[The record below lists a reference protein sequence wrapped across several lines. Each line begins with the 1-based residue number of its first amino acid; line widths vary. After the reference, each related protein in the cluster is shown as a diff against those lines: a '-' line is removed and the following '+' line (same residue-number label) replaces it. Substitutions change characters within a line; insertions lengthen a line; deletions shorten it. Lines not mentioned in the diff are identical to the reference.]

1 MTNVRLLASLALFTA
16 MGGLASEALAQA
28 PAPPAPPPA
37 AAPPAAAPPADP
49 PAAGALPPAGDPAPL
64 GPGAAAAGAPPDRL
78 REALRP
84 VPRGLTPAEV
94 GRLAAGHS
102 PQIAVAEANVA
113 SASGQVVQTIVQY
126 VPRVT
131 LTAQYTRLSEVQ
143 QGSIGGGGGIVGAQ
157 NEGLLRT
164 GPCPDDPAQTCV
176 VDSAGAPVG
185 AVSFEFPQ
193 VLNQYQLNA
202 NVNVPITDYFF
213 RAVQSYQASSGAEEA
228 LELSLDAARLQAQS
242 DAKLAFYQWI
252 QARGQSA
259 VTAMS
264 VEQAQAQVADA
275 KVGLG
280 AGTLSRADLMRV
292 EAQLAQAQFTDA
304 EARAIELTAEERL
317 RTLTGMPSN
326 RPVGIGIDVFV
337 PPPVPQ
343 TENLDALLAEAS
355 RNRLDLA
362 SARAQEEAR
371 DDAEDVAAAG
381 YLPRIDAF
389 GNATYANPNQR
400 VFPQTEEWRGTW
412 DVGVRATWVLNETF
426 STIGAA
432 RAASAQTAAAKA
444 QRRALEDAIRLEVTA
459 ARSDIAKAAPSLEAA
474 TRGLAAAE
482 ESYRV
487 TKQLF
492 AYGKATAVSLT
503 DAEVALTNARLRML
517 AAHVNLLSAIER
529 LEHAVGRDRR
539 PR

>member
-1 MTNVRLLASLALFTA
+1 MTNVRLLASLALFTTIGA
-16 MGGLASEALAQA
+16 TSASALGQ
-28 PAPPAPPPA
+28 APPAAPPPPA
-37 AAPPAAAPPADP
+37 APGAAPPAAAPGATG
-49 PAAGALPPAGDPAPL
+49 AAEPSL
-64 GPGAAAAGAPPDRL
+64 GPGTAAADAPRRDRL

-84 VPRGLTPAEV
+84 VPGGLTPAAV
-94 GRLAAGHS
+94 ASAAEGHS
-102 PQIAVAEANVA
+102 PALAVADANVA

-131 LTAQYTRLSEVQ
+131 LTAQYTRLSEVD
-143 QGSIGGGGGIVGAQ
+143 QGTIGGGGGIVGAQ
-157 NEGLLRT
+157 TEGPLRT
-164 GPCPDDPAQTCV
+164 APCPPPDQAQTCV
-176 VDSAGAPVG
+176 VDSAGLPVG

-202 NVNVPITDYFF
+202 NVNVPISDYFL
-213 RAVQSYQASSGAEEA
+213 RAVQSYQASSGAEKA
-228 LELSLDAARLQAQS
+228 LELSRDAARLQAAS
-242 DAKLAFYQWI
+242 DAKLALYQWI

-264 VEQAQAQVADA
+264 VEQAQAQVDDA
-275 KVGLG
+275 KVGLS

-304 EARAIELTAEERL
+304 DARSIESTAEERL
-317 RTLTGMPSN
+317 RTLTGMRAN
-326 RPVGIGIDVFV
+326 EPVAVGIDVFV
-337 PPPVPQ
+337 PPPVPPV
-343 TENLDALLAEAS
+343 ENLDGLLAEAS

-371 DDAEDVAAAG
+371 EDAESVTDAG

-400 VFPQTEEWRGTW
+400 IFPQREEWNGTW
-412 DVGVRATWVLNETF
+412 DVGIRATWVLNETF
-426 STIGAA
+426 STIGAS
-432 RAASAQTAAAKA
+432 RAAEAQTAAATA
-444 QRRALEDAIRLEVTA
+444 QRRQLEDAIRLEVTA
-459 ARSDIAKAAPSLEAA
+459 ARADVAKAAPSLEAA

-517 AAHVNLLSAIER
+517 AAHVNLLSAIVR
-529 LEHAVGRDRR
+529 LEHAVGRDRVR
-539 PR
+539 R

>member
-1 MTNVRLLASLALFTA
+1 MTNVRLLASLALLTTIGATSSSAF
-16 MGGLASEALAQA
+16 GQA
-28 PAPPAPPPA
+28 PP
-37 AAPPAAAPPADP
+37 AAPPAAPAAPPGTPAAPAVP
-49 PAAGALPPAGDPAPL
+49 PAPGATEPQL
-64 GPGAAAAGAPPDRL
+64 GPGAAAAEAPRPDRL

-84 VPRGLTPAEV
+84 VPGGLTPAAV
-94 GRLAAGHS
+94 GQAAESHS
-102 PQIAVAEANVA
+102 PSLAVAEANVA

-176 VDSAGAPVG
+176 VDAAGAPVG
-185 AVSFEFPQ
+185 AASFEFPQ

-202 NVNVPITDYFF
+202 NVNVPISDYFL
-213 RAVQSYQASSGAEEA
+213 RAVQSYQASSGAEKA
-228 LELSLDAARLQAQS
+228 LELSRDAARLQAAS
-242 DAKLAFYQWI
+242 DAKLALYQWI

-264 VEQAQAQVADA
+264 VEQAQAQVDDA
-275 KVGLG
+275 KVGLA

-304 EARAIELTAEERL
+304 DARSIESTAEERL

-326 RPVGIGIDVFV
+326 RPVAVGVDVFV
-337 PPPVPQ
+337 PPPVPPV
-343 TENLDALLAEAS
+343 ENLDRLLAEAS

-371 DDAEDVAAAG
+371 EDAESVTDAG

-400 VFPQTEEWRGTW
+400 IFPQTEEWNGTW
-412 DVGVRATWVLNETF
+412 DVGIRATWVLNETF
-426 STIGAA
+426 STIGSA
-432 RAASAQTAAAKA
+432 RAAEAQTAAATA
-444 QRRALEDAIRLEVTA
+444 QRRQLEDAIRLEVTS
-459 ARSDIAKAAPSLEAA
+459 ARADVAKSAPSLEAA

-517 AAHVNLLSAIER
+517 AAHVNLLSAIVR
-529 LEHAVGRDRR
+529 LEHAVGRDRVR
-539 PR
+539 R